1 MLADKIKVTG
11 GLNMDILY
19 NKAVAGIEI
28 ILKHRY
34 RMKVSD
40 AKSAIAMSP
49 LKELFEQNAE
59 MAAHTSNETLA
70 REIYEFWENLIF
82 RPARSAKIILD

>member
-34 RMKVSD
+34 KMKVSD

-49 LKELFEQNAE
+49 LKELFKQNAE
-59 MAAHTSNETLA
+59 MAAHTSNETWA
-70 REIYEFWENLIF
+70 REIYEFWKRNLN
-82 RPARSAKIILD
+82 K